1 MDTEK
6 LHYVSTKINFSENTI
21 PETREFVN
29 NVANSDFN
37 YKGTGLSLF
46 EHTAIHM
53 AHYYL
58 FIAEKYSEREQ
69 LQKIKEHGLRTI
81 ATNGPLIIPLLI
93 DKLKLPLTEQELT
106 RINMN
111 RLSEE
116 ELKNLEHIDVDLL
129 PEDAQKRLEN
139 LGISEDDWDHFLE
152 NEQQAATGIPNSGSH
167 ELTALIMISRG
178 SIKRNLRDV
187 YTALRASEGLPPEFS
202 RLVE

>member
-1 MDTEK
+1 MDEER
-6 LHYVSTKINFSENTI
+6 LIYIFPNINFSENTI
-21 PETREFVN
+21 PEIREFVN

-37 YKGTGLSLF
+37 YKGTGPSLF
-46 EHTAIHM
+46 EHTAINM
-53 AHYYL
+53 AYDYL
-58 FIAEKYSEREQ
+58 FIAEKYSESQQ
-69 LQKIKEHGLRTI
+69 LQRIKEHGLRTI

-93 DKLKLPLTEQELT
+93 DKLKLPITEQELT

-116 ELKNLEHIDVDLL
+116 ELKNLEHINVDLL

-139 LGISEDDWDHFLE
+139 LGISKDDWDHFLG
-152 NEQQAATGIPNSGSH
+152 NEQQAVIGIPNAGSH

-187 YTALRASEGLPPEFS
+187 YTALRASKGLPPEFS
-202 RLVE
+202 GLVE